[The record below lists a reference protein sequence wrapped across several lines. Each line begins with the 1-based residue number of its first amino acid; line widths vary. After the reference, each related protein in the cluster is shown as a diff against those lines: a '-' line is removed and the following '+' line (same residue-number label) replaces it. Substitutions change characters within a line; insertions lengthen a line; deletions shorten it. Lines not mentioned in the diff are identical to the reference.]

1 MLLLIGLDY
10 LHAAGNAKF
19 LNLASNLGALL
30 LFMFLGQV
38 NYVYGLSM
46 AASMVAGSYLGVTFA
61 IRKGVSYVKVL
72 FIVVTIILII
82 KNIYDYVT
90 VQLM

>member
-1 MLLLIGLDY
+1 
-10 LHAAGNAKF
+10 
-19 LNLASNLGALL
+19 
-30 LFMFLGQV
+30 
-38 NYVYGLSM
+38 M

-61 IRKGVSYVKVL
+61 IKKGVSYVKVL
-72 FIVVTIILII
+72 FIDVTIILII